1 MPVIRPAQQ
10 GDLNAINDIYNAA
23 IRDSTATFDT
33 DEKTLAE
40 RQQWFDDHG
49 PRYPILVAEVDNDV
63 VGWASLSHWNQKP
76 AYDISAET
84 TFYVAVEHRGQGIGR
99 ALKAAIIEE
108 ARHHGF
114 HSLIALVTA
123 ESEASLHL
131 NKMFGFVEV
140 GVLKEI
146 GRKFDRLLDVV
157 ILQKILN

>member
-1 MPVIRPAQQ
+1 MAVIRLAQL
-10 GDLNAINDIYNAA
+10 GDLDAINEIYNAA
-23 IRDSTATFDT
+23 IGDSTATFDT
-33 DEKTLAE
+33 QEKTRVE
-40 RQQWFDDHG
+40 RQHWFDDHG
-49 PRYPILVAEVDNDV
+49 PRFSILVAEVDGLV
-63 VGWASLSHWNQKP
+63 VGWASLSRWNQKP

-84 TFYVAVEHRGQGIGR
+84 TFYVAVEFRGRGIGR

-108 ARHHGF
+108 ARRHGF

-157 ILQKILN
+157 ILQKVLD